1 LSQGRRSAGKL
12 LERDEARRIA
22 VNIAK
27 LWGRT
32 AKPLV
37 VQPHPAG
44 GFAVWRFRKTNKES
58 GPASGTAK

>member
-1 LSQGRRSAGKL
+1 